1 MNWFKNL
8 STKKKIAI
16 GAVVFLI
23 IAVVGYWLYN
33 RNKRNTALDSAKSK
47 AARAQDLK
55 KWSGRPATQSD
66 WDRWNGTLRSII
78 GDTVTDV
85 DNSQAFGLLKG
96 LGLSWENLMFF
107 KAEVADYITANGDGD
122 EFVTAGQ
129 YL

>member
-1 MNWFKNL
+1 MLNWFKNL

-55 KWSGRPATQSD
+55 K
-66 WDRWNGTLRSII
+66 
-78 GDTVTDV
+78 
-85 DNSQAFGLLKG
+85 
-96 LGLSWENLMFF
+96 
-107 KAEVADYITANGDGD
+107 
-122 EFVTAGQ
+122 
-129 YL
+129 